1 MLDKL
6 GATGIVGILVVL
18 AGVGVIAWEN
28 WIIAVGLALVI
39 IGTALLVKSLVSAVI
54 SAMGMGGM
62 F

>member
-6 GATGIVGILVVL
+6 GATGIVGILVVF

-39 IGTALLVKSLVSAVI
+39 IGTALLVKSLVSAVV

>member
-39 IGTALLVKSLVSAVI
+39 IGTALLVKSLVSAVV